1 MNTHGAAESR
11 DLCDTIAPMIPVA
24 EPVLLGNEKKYVM
37 DCLDT
42 LWISSRG
49 KYIAEFEEAMAHY
62 CGVRH
67 GIACANGTTGLHMA
81 LEVLGIGA
89 GDEVIIPDFTIVVT
103 ANVTMLA
110 GATPVLVD
118 VEPDTWCIDPAKIEA
133 AITPR
138 TKAIMVVHMY
148 GHPCD
153 MDPINAIARR
163 HGLFVIEDCC
173 QSHGAVYKGRMTG
186 ALSDIA
192 VFSFYG
198 NKTITS
204 GEGGML
210 VTDNDAY
217 AERARIYR
225 DNGFEEPRFIHKVR
239 GMNYRLTNMQAAI
252 GLAQTEKLDFAVA
265 RKREIAATYLDAL
278 AGFPHVTLPVER
290 AGCRNVYWMFSLLIN
305 DSFGRTKNEVMS
317 ALKERGVDSRSF
329 FYPMSEQP
337 AMRGDDPRFP
347 DLRGHRPVSSD
358 LGRRGLYLPSG
369 LGLTADQVRFCAETL
384 KSLTR

>member
-1 MNTHGAAESR
+1 
-11 DLCDTIAPMIPVA
+11 MIPVA

-37 DCLDT
+37 DCLET

-49 KYIAEFEEAMAHY
+49 KYIPMFEEALARY
-62 CGVRH
+62 CNVKHGV
-67 GIACANGTTGLHMA
+67 ACSNGTAGLHMA
-81 LEVLGIGA
+81 LEVLGVGA

-103 ANVTMLA
+103 ANVTILA
-110 GATPVLVD
+110 GARPVLVD

-153 MDPINAIARR
+153 MDPINALAKT
-163 HGLFVIEDCC
+163 HGLFVVEDCC
-173 QSHGAVYKGRMTG
+173 QSHGTVYKGRMTG
-186 ALSDIA
+186 ALSDIG

-198 NKTITS
+198 NKTITT

-210 VTDNDAY
+210 LTDSDAV
-217 AERARIYR
+217 AERARVYR
-225 DNGFEEPRFIHKVR
+225 DNGFEVPRFIHKVR
-239 GMNYRLTNMQAAI
+239 GMNYRLTNVQAAL

-265 RKREIAATYLDAL
+265 RKREIARTYLDAF

-290 AGCRNVYWMFSLLIN
+290 PECRNVYWMFGVLIN
-305 DSFGRTKNEVMS
+305 DSFGRTKNEVME
-317 ALKERGVDSRSF
+317 LLRERGVDSRSF

-337 AMRGDDPRFP
+337 AMRGDDPRLP
-347 DLRGHRPVSSD
+347 DLGGHRPVSAD

-369 LGLTADQVRFCAETL
+369 LGLTADQVRFCADTL
-384 KSLTR
+384 RSLAR

>member
-1 MNTHGAAESR
+1 MP
-11 DLCDTIAPMIPVA
+11 PMIPVC

-42 LWISSRG
+42 LWISSQG
-49 KYIAEFEEAMAHY
+49 KYVGLFEESFARY

-67 GIACANGTTGLHMA
+67 GIACANGTVGLHMA
-81 LEVLGIGA
+81 LEILGVGA
-89 GDEVIIPDFTIVVT
+89 GDEVIIPDFTIIVT
-103 ANVTMLA
+103 ANVVIMA

-153 MDPINAIARR
+153 MDAINAIARR
-163 HGLFVIEDCC
+163 HGLFVVEDCC
-173 QSHGAVYKGRMTG
+173 QSHGAMYNGRMTG

-198 NKTITS
+198 NKVITT

-210 VTDNDAY
+210 LTDNTEY
-217 AERARIYR
+217 AAKASVYR
-225 DNGFEEPRFIHKVR
+225 DNGFEIPRFLHNVR

-252 GLAQTEKLDFAVA
+252 GLAQTEKIDFAVA
-265 RKREIAATYLDAL
+265 RKREIAAAYVASFRD
-278 AGFPHVTLPVER
+278 FEHVTLPVER
-290 AGCRNVYWMFSLLIN
+290 PASRNVYWMFGILIN
-305 DSFGRTKNEVMS
+305 DSFGRTKDDVMV
-317 ALKERGVDSRSF
+317 ALKAHGVDSRSF
-329 FYPMSEQP
+329 FYPMSQQ
-337 AMRGDDPRFP
+337 AALRGDDPRLP
-347 DLRGHRPVSSD
+347 SLKGDRPVSAD
-358 LGRRGLYLPSG
+358 LARRGLYLPSG
-369 LGLTADQVRFCAETL
+369 IGLTADQIRYCAESV
-384 KSLTR
+384 KSLRR